1 MLLREQHRQ
10 AITDQLGGSA
20 ANGHRALERL
30 YKQPIVTVNQVED
43 WIGTTYP
50 AANNLVSRMV
60 DLGILHEMTGYKRNR
75 RFLYRDYLHLFHDER
90 DQGAVPGES
99 AA

>member
-1 MLLREQHRQ
+1 MLHIKGRV
-10 AITDQLGGSA
+10 
-20 ANGHRALERL
+20 
-30 YKQPIVTVNQVED
+30 Y
-43 WIGTTYP
+43 Y

-75 RFLYRDYLHLFHDER
+75 RFLYRDYLRLFHD
-90 DQGAVPGES
+90 DQDVNTGINDS